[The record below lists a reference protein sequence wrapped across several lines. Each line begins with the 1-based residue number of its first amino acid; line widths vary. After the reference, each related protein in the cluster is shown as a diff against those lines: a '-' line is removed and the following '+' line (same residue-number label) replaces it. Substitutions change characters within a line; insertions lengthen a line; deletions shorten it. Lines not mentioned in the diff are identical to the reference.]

1 MWRVKSES
9 GRLHSVLVHTCGFSQ
24 WWKIPLPGTNPLS
37 ERMNLKQ
44 TYPYEVAASEH
55 GKIIDFMKQEDVKVF
70 ELNQILEDILKE
82 ASIKDKKEI
91 MTRIWGEEKNR
102 PEPEE
107 VKAEHLVDG
116 YPSRPFFDE
125 EKDTLHLPEKQRGSI
140 YTRDI
145 SFMTQAGL
153 LVSKM
158 KYESR
163 WEQPKIAK
171 IAFNYH
177 PELKDNVNVL
187 FDLNEA
193 EEEIDFTSAWIEG
206 GDVLIVD
213 EETIIC
219 GVGQRTNLLGL
230 KYVTKKIFEN
240 DIDEIITH
248 VCAVRVPGPLPCG
261 GHLDVFI
268 NFPDKRKAL
277 VMPYILDSSL
287 VPGFPN
293 RKLLLKMN
301 EKLVSLPKLKR
312 RLGTNLSLAN
322 FEHSGMCDVYRRD
335 SSNRPIKISREKNL
349 VDFLVE
355 HDKIDKDGI
364 ILTGGV
370 PEKEND
376 VEHLI
381 RALQEGLREA
391 TNIVTIKPG
400 LIIAYERN
408 WATNQ
413 NLKENGIKIKE
424 LPTTHLDML
433 GGPHCMTMPLNRD

>member
-1 MWRVKSES
+1 MWNVKSES
-9 GRLHSVLVHTCGFSQ
+9 GKLRSVLVHTCGFSQ
-24 WWKIPLPGTNPLS
+24 WWKIPIPGTNPLS
-37 ERMNLKQ
+37 ERINLKQ
-44 TYPYEVAASEH
+44 TYPIETAAMEH
-55 GKIIDFMKQEDVKVF
+55 KKILDFMKQEKVKVF
-70 ELNQILEDILKE
+70 ELDQVLTEILREASLKE
-82 ASIKDKKEI
+82 KNEIIKQV
-91 MTRIWGEEKNR
+91 WGEEKNR
-102 PEPEE
+102 PKPEE
-107 VKAEHLVDG
+107 VKAEHLVNG
-116 YPSRPFFDE
+116 FPSKPYFDE
-125 EKDTLHLPEKQRGSI
+125 KKDSFFLPEKQRGSI

-145 SFMTQAGL
+145 SFMTPAGL
-153 LVSKM
+153 IISKM

-177 PELKDNVNVL
+177 PQLREKVNIL
-187 FDLNEA
+187 FDINEI
-193 EEEIDFTSAWIEG
+193 EEEIDSSSPWIEG

-213 EETIIC
+213 EDMILC

-230 KYVTKKIFEN
+230 KYTMEKIFEN
-240 DIDEIITH
+240 DIDEKISTI
-248 VCAVRVPGPLPCG
+248 CAVRIPGPLPCG

-293 RKLLLKMN
+293 HKLLKKLN

-312 RLGTNLSLAN
+312 RLGVNLALAN
-322 FEHSGMCDVYRRD
+322 FDKSGMCDVYRRD
-335 SSNRPIKISREKNL
+335 KTNKPVKIAREENL
-349 VDFLVE
+349 IDFLIKQN
-355 HDKIDKDGI
+355 KIDVDSI

-370 PEKEND
+370 PDKEND
-376 VEHLI
+376 VDHMF

-408 WATNQ
+408 WATNE
-413 NLKENGIKIKE
+413 NLKENGIKIRE
-424 LPTTHLDML
+424 LPTSHLDML
-433 GGPHCMTMPLNRD
+433 GGPHCMTMPLQRD